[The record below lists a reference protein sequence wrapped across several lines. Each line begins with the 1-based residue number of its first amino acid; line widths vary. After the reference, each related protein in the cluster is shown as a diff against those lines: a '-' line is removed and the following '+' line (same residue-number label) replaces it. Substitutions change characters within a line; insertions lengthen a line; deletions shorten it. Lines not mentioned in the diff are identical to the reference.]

1 MLTRRICWTIMSFRW
16 WSFPVF
22 LWPRYL
28 IQRWI
33 CKKKF
38 DFSHSWWSKGQNKCE
53 ATSNTESSRL
63 PWETRW
69 REFRNMFR
77 FDLLPFRNI
86 STWFYFPCWLNL
98 PWVNILTFIPDRF
111 LFPWKSL
118 NSFSLSSLAVWTRGW
133 LPFVTSIQPLTFIFK
148 GPCSCKAS
156 VLRPTP
162 HPVRIT

>member
-1 MLTRRICWTIMSFRW
+1 MKSASRVGSFFSFKIVDYPNIGMSTPNCPPYISQGADKENLKRNMSFRW

-33 CKKKF
+33 CKKKL
-38 DFSHSWWSKGQNKCE
+38 DVSHSLWSKGQNKCE
-53 ATSNTESSRL
+53 TTSDAESSRL

-86 STWFYFPCWLNL
+86 STWFYFPCCLNL
-98 PWVNILTFIPDRF
+98 PWVNILTCLGLLYQIV
-111 LFPWKSL
+111 S
-118 NSFSLSSLAVWTRGW
+118 
-133 LPFVTSIQPLTFIFK
+133 
-148 GPCSCKAS
+148 CSPES
-156 VLRPTP
+156 
-162 HPVRIT
+162 H